1 MSAVVRL
8 ESHGFAD
15 ALVRSQKNTKGDAT
29 EVTLAPIC
37 EGAEGRCGAGQIV
50 AVPFNTRSYF
60 QRSYGG
66 TCDATPFGASDYSC
80 VDYGAGKI
88 VFSGQSLTFEVD
100 LSGDGCGCNAAL
112 YLVSMPQSHNESQC
126 HDFYCDANNVCGVR
140 CDEIDLMEANTVA
153 WVSTVHVGDDGAG
166 EGFGYAHYVFPQEK
180 RLRSPT
186 HDCAYGPSPECA
198 VNTLYPFGVNITFT
212 PSEEVF
218 GYWVVL
224 SQVGRTASLGPVRYV
239 GRPQQGSVLSAD
251 EANAQLRASL
261 DAGMTLVV
269 SHWAGSKKS
278 SMAWLDAPCAPS
290 EISGWACNDIFVE
303 HPEWPWLCPVD
314 DESHSS
320 CPQTFTI
327 RDIAL
332 SGQPPAPPLP
342 PPYMITFEELTT
354 NVTVGVSFGLL
365 LGMAIGVVLTLA
377 LLGPRKN
384 SHERVPVEQQ
394 EMASSMDTA
403 DV

>member
-1 MSAVVRL
+1 MASAPSWRDGKFVWFMSAVVRL

-66 TCDATPFGASDYSC
+66 TCDATPFGTSDYSC
-80 VDYGAGKI
+80 VDYGAGGI
-88 VFSGQSLTFEVD
+88 VFSGRSLTFEVD

-198 VNTLYPFGVNITFT
+198 VNTLYPFGAT
-212 PSEEVF
+212 S
-218 GYWVVL
+218 L
-224 SQVGRTASLGPVRYV
+224 SRLRKRSLATGSSFHRSGAQRRSGLCGTLAIRSKAASLART
-239 GRPQQGSVLSAD
+239 RPTHSCA
-251 EANAQLRASL
+251 RAS
-261 DAGMTLVV
+261 TQV
-269 SHWAGSKKS
+269 
-278 SMAWLDAPCAPS
+278 
-290 EISGWACNDIFVE
+290 
-303 HPEWPWLCPVD
+303 
-314 DESHSS
+314 
-320 CPQTFTI
+320 
-327 RDIAL
+327 
-332 SGQPPAPPLP
+332 
-342 PPYMITFEELTT
+342 
-354 NVTVGVSFGLL
+354 
-365 LGMAIGVVLTLA
+365 
-377 LLGPRKN
+377 
-384 SHERVPVEQQ
+384 
-394 EMASSMDTA
+394 
-403 DV
+403 